1 MGKPYE
7 PNAIIK
13 NDIEYILMERKPGGY
28 RRPTEQQRAESKIN
42 KEDFQNWFSQ
52 IWEMPGASTKNGHPA
67 PFPLELASRLVKMF
81 NQLHAGELEFEET
94 GLEDFKTMIIA
105 ISQYAFRHPT
115 DYGIVRA
122 KELLMLPEGL

>member
-1 MGKPYE
+1 
-7 PNAIIK
+7 
-13 NDIEYILMERKPGGY
+13 MERKPGGY

-52 IWEMPGASTKNGHPA
+52 IWEMPGASTPNGHPA